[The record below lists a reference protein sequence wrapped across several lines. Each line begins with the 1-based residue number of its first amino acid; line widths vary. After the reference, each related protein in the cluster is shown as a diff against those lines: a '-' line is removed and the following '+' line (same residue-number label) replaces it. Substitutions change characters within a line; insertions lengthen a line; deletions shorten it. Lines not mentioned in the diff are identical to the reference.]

1 MSLIS
6 MFLMD
11 KKYVTNLFSDNH
23 SDHSPDW
30 LTPNKLFRV
39 VATEVGD
46 HRLVDRKGTDKAS
59 VL

>member
-1 MSLIS
+1 